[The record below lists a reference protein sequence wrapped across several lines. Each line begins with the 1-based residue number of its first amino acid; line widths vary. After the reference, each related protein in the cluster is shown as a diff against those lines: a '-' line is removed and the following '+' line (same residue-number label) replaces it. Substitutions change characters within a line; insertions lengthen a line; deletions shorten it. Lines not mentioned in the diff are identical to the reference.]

1 MKIATVEEMRLM
13 DRFAIE
19 KLGIAEE
26 ILMENA
32 ALASVALLQR
42 EIGIRDKKFVVFCG
56 SGNNGG
62 DGLVVARLIH
72 SGGGKVKVFLLGDK
86 NKFRGAAQTNMAIID
101 KLPIE
106 VFKLESSAAAKK
118 DVAHCDAIIDAIFG
132 TGLDRDVAGLAADV
146 IALINHGYE
155 SPRQAL
161 ETFRSKQRGIIP
173 SAARD
178 CSTYQ
183 FRCATLSELEF
194 HNKSKKKVLSLDI
207 PSGVNGNTGQIL
219 GTAVSADY
227 TVTFGLPKIGNMLY
241 PGYELCGQIFVSH
254 ISFPP
259 SLTEGNDLQIATND
273 YVALPRRPAQ
283 AYKGS
288 VGDVLF
294 IAGAANYYGAPYFAA
309 MSFMKAGGGYARLAA
324 PKSMIGKLAVKGRE
338 IVYLPQEETAA
349 GSISF
354 KNKKRLLEAAGKV
367 DMVVIGPGLSLDEET
382 MQLVRELAGAI
393 KKPLLID
400 GDGLTAIAE
409 NPEILHS
416 RKAATILTPH
426 VGEMARLT
434 GKSAEE
440 INGNK
445 IAVLQKTAKKLNS
458 IIVLKGAH
466 SLIGTSGGNV
476 YMNLSGNS
484 GMATAGS
491 GDVLTGCIAAMYGL
505 GLKPEEATRKGVF
518 LHGYAGDLAA
528 AKKGEDG
535 ITAKDIM
542 EFLPQAL
549 KNDRASL
556 VDPNYFAP
564 PVIL

>member
-1 MKIATVEEMRLM
+1 MFMKIASVEEMRLM
-13 DRFAIE
+13 DRHCLE

-32 ALASVALLQR
+32 ALASIALLQR
-42 EIGIRDKKFVVFCG
+42 KIGIRDKKFVVFCG

-72 SGGGKVKVFLLGDK
+72 SQGGRAKVFLLDDK

-106 VFKLESSAAAKK
+106 VLKLESSAAAKK
-118 DVAHCDAIIDAIFG
+118 DVAHCDIIVDAIFG

-146 IALINHGYE
+146 IALI
-155 SPRQAL
+155 
-161 ETFRSKQRGIIP
+161 
-173 SAARD
+173 
-178 CSTYQ
+178 
-183 FRCATLSELEF
+183 
-194 HNKSKKKVLSLDI
+194 NKSKKKVLSLDI

-219 GTAVSADY
+219 GVAVRADY
-227 TVTFGLPKIGNMLY
+227 TATFGLPKIGNMLY
-241 PGYELCGQIFVSH
+241 PGYELGGELFVSH

-259 SLTEGNDLQIATND
+259 SLTENNDLQIATND
-273 YVALPRRPAQ
+273 YVALPRRQAE

-309 MSFMKAGGGYARLAA
+309 MSFLKAGGGYARLAA
-324 PKSMIGKLAVKGRE
+324 PPSIIGKLAVKGRE
-338 IVYLPQEETAA
+338 IVYLPQDETAA
-349 GSISF
+349 GSIAMKS
-354 KNKKRLLEAAGKV
+354 KKKLLEAAAKV
-367 DMVVIGPGLSLDEET
+367 DMVVIGPGLSLQEET
-382 MQLVRELAGAI
+382 VRLVKELAEAI
-393 KKPLLID
+393 KVPMLID

-409 NPEILHS
+409 NPEILSS

-426 VGEMARLT
+426 LGEMARLT
-434 GKSAEE
+434 GRSAME
-440 INGNK
+440 ISGNK
-445 IAVLQKTAKKLNS
+445 IAVLRETTEKLKAT
-458 IIVLKGAH
+458 IVLKGAH
-466 SLIGTSGGNV
+466 TLIGTQNGRV
-476 YMNLSGNS
+476 YINLSGNS

-505 GLKPEEATRKGVF
+505 GLKPDEATRKGVF

-549 KNDRASL
+549 KNDRAG
-556 VDPNYFAP
+556 
-564 PVIL
+564 VIDAKYYEPQGC